1 MATAPRVLR
10 TTGVH
15 NFRDYGGYALS
26 GGSSLLRGRLYRC
39 GELAQPTDSDLK
51 LIESL
56 ALAAVVDLR
65 GRGERRMAPCRFPP
79 GFSAPVFFS
88 DGETAHSH
96 AAPHVEA
103 LIHALGAEQARLRML
118 NGYTSMPF
126 RPLLVNVLQ
135 LYFRAV
141 ADSDG
146 PTLVYC
152 TAGKD
157 RTGFAVAL
165 LHSALGV
172 HRDDILEDFLLTN
185 TAGDT
190 EARIAAIRNDMDR
203 RFSATLSEEAIRVV
217 SSVEA
222 QWLERAFEVI
232 ANRHASIDAY
242 LTEVLQVTPQIRDA
256 LAKRLV
262 A

>member
-1 MATAPRVLR
+1 MAIAPRVVP
-10 TTGVH
+10 TTGIH
-15 NFRDYGGYALS
+15 NFRDYGGYAVI
-26 GGSSLLRGRLYRC
+26 GGSLLRGRLYRC
-39 GELAQPTDSDLK
+39 GELASPTDADLEVV
-51 LIESL
+51 ESL
-56 ALAAVVDLR
+56 GLTAVVDLR
-65 GRGERRMAPCRFPP
+65 GAAERRMAPCRFPQ
-79 GFSAPVFFS
+79 GFNAPVFFS
-88 DGETAHSH
+88 DGETAHAH

-103 LIHALGAEQARLRML
+103 LIGALDAEQARIRML

-126 RPLLVNVLQ
+126 RPILVKALT
-135 LYFRAV
+135 LYFRAL

-172 HRDDILEDFLLTN
+172 HRDDILEDFLATN
-185 TAGDT
+185 SAGDT
-190 EARIAAIRNDMDR
+190 EARIAAIRGDMDR
-203 RFSATLSEEAIRVV
+203 RFNATLSEGAIRVV
-217 SSVEA
+217 ASVEA
-222 QWLERAFEVI
+222 QWLDRAFDVI
-232 ANRHASIDAY
+232 AERHSSIDAY
-242 LTEVLQVTPQIRDA
+242 LTEVLQVTPQDRNA